1 MGFSCLWSLF
11 VNGHSYIATCIFL
24 SVSLTCCLPTQFKEE
39 VILLSGIKV
48 DVMNSIEDK
57 GSHAL
62 VLTSDSRSHR
72 KRHKGNH
79 SKVFLS
85 YMSYVQ
91 LVQLG
96 CRLVQ

>member
-1 MGFSCLWSLF
+1 MRFSCLWSLS
-11 VNGHSYIATCIFL
+11 VNVHRYIASFTFRN
-24 SVSLTCCLPTQFKEE
+24 VSLTCSLLTQFKEE

-62 VLTSDSRSHR
+62 ALTSDSKSHR
-72 KRHKGNH
+72 KGHKGNH
-79 SKVFLS
+79 SKVFS
-85 YMSYVQ
+85 IYMCYVQ

-96 CRLVQ
+96 C

>member
-1 MGFSCLWSLF
+1 MRFSCLWSLS
-11 VNGHSYIATCIFL
+11 VNVHSYIASYTFL
-24 SVSLTCCLPTQFKEE
+24 NVSLTCSLPTQFKEE

-62 VLTSDSRSHR
+62 ALTSDSKSHR
-72 KRHKGNH
+72 KGHKGNH
-79 SKVFLS
+79 SKVFS
-85 YMSYVQ
+85 IYMCYVQ

-96 CRLVQ
+96 C